1 MGLLK
6 CLHLSLRSLRC
17 HRSQQL
23 FRMNLSLTQEPF
35 PLKSSDPKVN
45 FFSKIVTK
53 IHPFFFFTSHNPTW
67 ERTGTS
73 IWGMGGS
80 PGVLPVIKPK
90 VTKSW
95 WLISTINQLDWTEN
109 PQESTPVCVKP
120 PCAMRVISERLTS
133 RGKTHHECQWHH
145 PVVWVSSLNE
155 KEYPAEHHNALL
167 SASWL
172 WMPRDHC
179 FPTVDAVYPPFP
191 DCGCHVTTASWLW
204 MPPDHCLMLL
214 QLCLPCPGGLF
225 LQAMSPK
232 RPFLPLLLLGNLVTI
247 RRQKQ
252 LIHKS
257 HTLPKQV

>member
-1 MGLLK
+1 
-6 CLHLSLRSLRC
+6 
-17 HRSQQL
+17 
-23 FRMNLSLTQEPF
+23 MNLSLTQEPF

-80 PGVLPVIKPK
+80 PRVLPVIKPK
-90 VTKSW
+90 VAKSW

-145 PVVWVSSLNE
+145 PVVWVSSL
-155 KEYPAEHHNALL
+155 KSSWAPQCTAVCFLTVDATWPLL
-167 SASWL
+167 PDCGCCVPTVPWL

-179 FPTVDAVYPPFP
+179 FLTVDATWPLPHALAAFP
-191 DCGCHVTTASWLW
+191 SLPWWTFSSGYEPKETIPSVTSV
-204 MPPDHCLMLL
+204 
-214 QLCLPCPGGLF
+214 
-225 LQAMSPK
+225 
-232 RPFLPLLLLGNLVTI
+232 R
-247 RRQKQ
+247 
-252 LIHKS
+252 
-257 HTLPKQV
+257 